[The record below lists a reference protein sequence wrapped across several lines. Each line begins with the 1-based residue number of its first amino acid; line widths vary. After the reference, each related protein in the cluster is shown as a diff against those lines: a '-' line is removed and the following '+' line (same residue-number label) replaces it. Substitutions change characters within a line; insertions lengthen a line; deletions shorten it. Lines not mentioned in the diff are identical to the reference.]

1 MGTLRDLQFAL
12 QLKIEELRQRD
23 ALIDELELELDA
35 KDDLIRRLQG
45 ELDRLRLTISTSSSS
60 MGQHHVASLR
70 AERRAV
76 QATCTSVESE
86 QLLHSPP
93 LSHSKSQESRRV
105 IEAALRESEWLM
117 STGQEPLQALVDAA
131 YPATLPQGAPLTQEG
146 EEVSQAFILE
156 EGKLEVSSS
165 GQKVHIIEVGMLFGE
180 LALLYNYTC
189 TSTVK
194 ALMNS
199 KLWVIE
205 HQTFQRAMQKSS
217 LLRLTQCLDLL
228 HRVPLLCGLPEDT
241 LIKVSDT
248 LEELHY
254 SDGDVI
260 HCGSVGEALFIVS
273 QGQVRVLEQRLAGEE
288 SACVSVLSRG
298 DCFGER
304 ELKGE
309 AIRLLSAVASG
320 DVTCLVT
327 DRESIQRFMGAEDNS
342 RECESGEPKAKPEV
356 GGAELCD
363 VSSSDVQVLCNLGE
377 GRFGHTQLVHLKEDA
392 SRMLAL
398 RIIRKR
404 ALVSPSQRERVL
416 AEKQITMDAHCP
428 FIVRLYSTFRDAK
441 CLYMLTEACLGG
453 DLWTLLRDRGPFEE
467 SVTCFYTACVL
478 EALACLH
485 DRGVVHRDL
494 KPENVL
500 LDQRGYAKL
509 SGFACAKKLDSLHRA
524 WSFCGSPGHQAP
536 EVILQK
542 GHSLPADLWGLGVFV
557 YELLNGSPPFTGA
570 DLLKTCAAVLKGIDA
585 VEFPR
590 SISRAAAELVKGLC
604 REDPSKRLGCGTLLK
619 DVRGHKFFEGFDWEG
634 LLMGSLTPPIV
645 PNVHSLLDC
654 SGACSSSESH
664 TNLSPV
670 DDSDW
675 DKDF

>member
-1 MGTLRDLQFAL
+1 
-12 QLKIEELRQRD
+12 
-23 ALIDELELELDA
+23 
-35 KDDLIRRLQG
+35 
-45 ELDRLRLTISTSSSS
+45 
-60 MGQHHVASLR
+60 
-70 AERRAV
+70 
-76 QATCTSVESE
+76 
-86 QLLHSPP
+86 
-93 LSHSKSQESRRV
+93 
-105 IEAALRESEWLM
+105 
-117 STGQEPLQALVDAA
+117 
-131 YPATLPQGAPLTQEG
+131 
-146 EEVSQAFILE
+146 
-156 EGKLEVSSS
+156 
-165 GQKVHIIEVGMLFGE
+165 
-180 LALLYNYTC
+180 
-189 TSTVK
+189 
-194 ALMNS
+194 
-199 KLWVIE
+199 
-205 HQTFQRAMQKSS
+205 
-217 LLRLTQCLDLL
+217 
-228 HRVPLLCGLPEDT
+228 
-241 LIKVSDT
+241 
-248 LEELHY
+248 
-254 SDGDVI
+254 
-260 HCGSVGEALFIVS
+260 
-273 QGQVRVLEQRLAGEE
+273 
-288 SACVSVLSRG
+288 
-298 DCFGER
+298 
-304 ELKGE
+304 
-309 AIRLLSAVASG
+309 
-320 DVTCLVT
+320 
-327 DRESIQRFMGAEDNS
+327 
-342 RECESGEPKAKPEV
+342 
-356 GGAELCD
+356 
-363 VSSSDVQVLCNLGE
+363 
-377 GRFGHTQLVHLKEDA
+377 
-392 SRMLAL
+392 MLAL

-416 AEKQITMDAHCP
+416 AEKTNHNGCP
-428 FIVRLYSTFRDAK
+428 LSVHSQVLYSTFRDAK

-604 REDPSKRLGCGTLLK
+604 R
-619 DVRGHKFFEGFDWEG
+619 FFEGFDWEG

>member
-1 MGTLRDLQFAL
+1 MSTCDIRGEQSQSRKTARHDACAGLTGVMLQLASHLSGKRLLHLLVLPALPSVTRTFLSVAL
-12 QLKIEELRQRD
+12 QRRGRHSLWLCGGGPLHREPGSVRGLTRECD
-23 ALIDELELELDA
+23 PVW
-35 KDDLIRRLQG
+35 LIR
-45 ELDRLRLTISTSSSS
+45 
-60 MGQHHVASLR
+60 H
-70 AERRAV
+70 
-76 QATCTSVESE
+76 
-86 QLLHSPP
+86 
-93 LSHSKSQESRRV
+93 
-105 IEAALRESEWLM
+105 
-117 STGQEPLQALVDAA
+117 
-131 YPATLPQGAPLTQEG
+131 
-146 EEVSQAFILE
+146 
-156 EGKLEVSSS
+156 
-165 GQKVHIIEVGMLFGE
+165 
-180 LALLYNYTC
+180 
-189 TSTVK
+189 
-194 ALMNS
+194 
-199 KLWVIE
+199 
-205 HQTFQRAMQKSS
+205 
-217 LLRLTQCLDLL
+217 
-228 HRVPLLCGLPEDT
+228 
-241 LIKVSDT
+241 
-248 LEELHY
+248 
-254 SDGDVI
+254 
-260 HCGSVGEALFIVS
+260 
-273 QGQVRVLEQRLAGEE
+273 QVRVLEQRLAGEE

-309 AIRLLSAVASG
+309 AIRLLSAVALG

-398 RIIRKR
+398 RIIRKS

-428 FIVRLYSTFRDAK
+428 FIV
-441 CLYMLTEACLGG
+441 
-453 DLWTLLRDRGPFEE
+453 RGPFEE

-509 SGFACAKKLDSLHRA
+509 VWA

-542 GHSLPADLWGLGVFV
+542 GHSLPADLWGLGVLV
-557 YELLNGSPPFTGA
+557 YELLNGSVHMWIFAVVELHVSPILPSPPFTGA

-619 DVRGHKFFEGFDWEG
+619 DVRGHNSVP
-634 LLMGSLTPPIV
+634 LLRVRSRREPDL
-645 PNVHSLLDC
+645 S
-654 SGACSSSESH
+654 
-664 TNLSPV
+664 SPV
-670 DDSDW
+670 TVMDERIRLSGVFRSPAHP
-675 DKDF
+675 KAHKI